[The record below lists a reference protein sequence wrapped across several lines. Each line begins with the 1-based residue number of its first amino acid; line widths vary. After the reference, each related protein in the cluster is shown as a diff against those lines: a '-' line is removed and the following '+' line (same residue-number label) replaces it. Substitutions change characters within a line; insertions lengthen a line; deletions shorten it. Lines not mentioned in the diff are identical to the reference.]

1 MKLICTIGDCNGIG
15 LEVFFKALKEEP
27 LSSSQDISIT
37 LCGNSRTI
45 VDYAA
50 QLGVEVCRSN
60 STLTV
65 GSTPISI
72 LECETYS
79 EVIFGAATISAAQL
93 AVESLEM
100 AIRLT
105 ISGEFD
111 ALVTLPISKVALKQI
126 GWNFPGQTEMLAARC
141 HSPNPMMIL
150 CSDTIRVALATIHT
164 PLQNVP
170 QNITQ
175 DHIRERIAALNNSL
189 KLDYSF
195 ASPSIAVL
203 GLNPHAG
210 EQGEIGIEEIESI
223 NPAIQ
228 ASIHNGI
235 NANGAF
241 PADGFFA
248 HGEYKSYDGILAMYH
263 DQGLIPLKL
272 LATDGG
278 VNFTAGLPI
287 VRTSPEPP
295 MALQGKELQ
304 MQKAHSAQ
312 YFSPIAL
319 QTIAGNS
326 SFCLFLLPLIVFQHF

>member
-65 GSTPISI
+65 ESTTISI
-72 LECETYS
+72 MECDTYS
-79 EVIFGAATISAAQL
+79 EVLFGAATISAAQL

-105 ISGEFD
+105 ISGDFD

-241 PADGFFA
+241 AADGFFA

-287 VRTSPEPP
+287 VRTSPDHGT
-295 MALQGKELQ
+295 AYG
-304 MQKAHSAQ
+304 
-312 YFSPIAL
+312 
-319 QTIAGNS
+319 IAGKGIADAKS
-326 SFCLFLLPLIVFQHF
+326 TLSAILLANRIANNRRKQ

>member
-287 VRTSPEPP
+287 VRTSPDHGT
-295 MALQGKELQ
+295 AYG
-304 MQKAHSAQ
+304 
-312 YFSPIAL
+312 
-319 QTIAGNS
+319 IAGKGIADAKS
-326 SFCLFLLPLIVFQHF
+326 TLSAILLANRIANNRRKQ

>member
-1 MKLICTIGDCNGIG
+1 MNLICTIGDCNGIG

-27 LSSSQDISIT
+27 LSSSQDITIT
-37 LCGNSRTI
+37 LCGNTRTI
-45 VDYAA
+45 VDYAT
-50 QLGVEVCRSN
+50 QLGIDVCSSN

-65 GSTPISI
+65 GSTTISI
-72 LECETYS
+72 LECDTYS
-79 EVIFGAATISAAQL
+79 AVLFGAATISAAQL

-100 AIRLT
+100 AIRHT

-111 ALVTLPISKVALKQI
+111 ALVTLPISKVSLKQI

-150 CSDTIRVALATIHT
+150 CSDMIRVALATIHT

-170 QNITQ
+170 QKITQ
-175 DHIRERIAALNNSL
+175 DHIRERIAALDNSL

-210 EQGEIGIEEIESI
+210 EQGEIGLEELTSI
-223 NPAIQ
+223 NPAVNE
-228 ASIHNGI
+228 SLCRGI
-235 NANGAF
+235 NVRGAF
-241 PADGFFA
+241 AADGFFA

-287 VRTSPEPP
+287 VRTSPDHGT
-295 MALQGKELQ
+295 AYGIAGKGIADAKSTL
-304 MQKAHSAQ
+304 SA
-312 YFSPIAL
+312 ILLAN
-319 QTIAGNS
+319 TIANNRRK
-326 SFCLFLLPLIVFQHF
+326 

>member
-1 MKLICTIGDCNGIG
+1 MKLNCTIGECNGIG
-15 LEVFFKALKEEP
+15 LQVFFKALKEEP

-65 GSTPISI
+65 GSTTISI
-72 LECETYS
+72 LECDTYS
-79 EVIFGAATISAAQL
+79 AVLFGAATISAAQL

-126 GWNFPGQTEMLAARC
+126 GWNFPGQTEMLATRC

-241 PADGFFA
+241 AADGFFA

-287 VRTSPEPP
+287 VRTSPDHGT
-295 MALQGKELQ
+295 AYG
-304 MQKAHSAQ
+304 
-312 YFSPIAL
+312 
-319 QTIAGNS
+319 IAGKGIADAKS
-326 SFCLFLLPLIVFQHF
+326 TLSAILLANRIANNRRKQ

>member
-1 MKLICTIGDCNGIG
+1 MELPFTFLPWCFMKLICTIGDCNGIG

-65 GSTPISI
+65 ESATISI
-72 LECETYS
+72 LECDTYS
-79 EVIFGAATISAAQL
+79 EVLFGAATISAAQL

-100 AIRLT
+100 AIRHT

-111 ALVTLPISKVALKQI
+111 AIVTLPISKVALKQI

-141 HSPNPMMIL
+141 HTQYPMMIL
-150 CSDTIRVALATIHT
+150 CSDSIRVALATIHT
-164 PLQNVP
+164 PIQNVP
-170 QNITQ
+170 GKITQ
-175 DHIRERIAALNNSL
+175 AHILERIAVFNASL
-189 KLDYSF
+189 KLDY
-195 ASPSIAVL
+195 ALPSPSIAVL

-241 PADGFFA
+241 AADGFFA

-287 VRTSPEPP
+287 VRTSPDHGT
-295 MALQGKELQ
+295 AYG
-304 MQKAHSAQ
+304 
-312 YFSPIAL
+312 
-319 QTIAGNS
+319 IAGKGIADAKS
-326 SFCLFLLPLIVFQHF
+326 TLSAILLANRIANNRRKQ